1 MFQSSR
7 NVLLIAGLLF
17 SCAQLQCSNHVK
29 NESEL
34 KHTNF
39 ANGTETKQE
48 ANEKEIYNDILALNS
63 NGETE
68 EILEKPAT
76 KDAAD
81 NIENQLEKNAELET
95 ISAVDKNESA
105 VLDKHLK
112 EEQKVHVIAEVSA
125 PSYNKLIPIKG
136 WDRYSGDSARSIK
149 QWGRWWQYLRMK
161 EPVVMSWVDG
171 FILRIYPGNEVF
183 RSLFVRGIYD
193 PNIVVVINSLLSKGS
208 VFIDV
213 GANMG
218 YFSLLASSVV
228 GKFGHIIAIEPSSR
242 DYARLVDNVKINN
255 LTNIISTYHIAISDV
270 SGSAKLAVACEERSA
285 LNTLGSEF
293 SFKGVDKVETEN
305 VKVVSIDELVSDI
318 NLTRVDVL
326 KLDIEGSELKALQG
340 ARNVIEKFRPA
351 IMLGVNVN
359 SLKACGTDHKE
370 IQQIL
375 REIRYRAYKIVESPT
390 FALELIP
397 DLEKERAK
405 VVFCLHESVIPPV
418 LPQPENKSIADCIED
433 FFLR

>member
-7 NVLLIAGLLF
+7 NVLLIAGLLL
-17 SCAQLQCSNHVK
+17 SCMQLQCSAYVK
-29 NESEL
+29 NESEPQ
-34 KHTNF
+34 HTNSV
-39 ANGTETKQE
+39 NDTEAKQE

-63 NGETE
+63 NVETE
-68 EILEKPAT
+68 ELLEKPVT
-76 KDAAD
+76 KDTAD
-81 NIENQLEKNAELET
+81 NIENQLEKNAELEK
-95 ISAVDKNESA
+95 ISAVDENDSA
-105 VLDKHLK
+105 MLDKHLK
-112 EEQKVHVIAEVSA
+112 EEQKVHIIAEVSA

-136 WDRYSGDSARSIK
+136 WDGYSGDSARSVK

-161 EPVVMSWVDG
+161 EPVVMSWIDG
-171 FILRIYPGNEVF
+171 LVLRIYPGNEVF

-193 PNIVVVINSLLSKGS
+193 PNIVVVINTLLSKGS

-228 GKFGHIIAIEPSSR
+228 DKFGHIIAIEPSSR

-293 SFKGVDKVETEN
+293 SFKGVDKLEIEN
-305 VKVVSIDELVSDI
+305 VRVLSIDELVSDTK
-318 NLTRVDVL
+318 LTRVDVL

-351 IMLGVNVN
+351 IMLGVNEN

-375 REIRYRAYKIVESPT
+375 KEMRYRAYKLVESPT

-418 LPQPENKSIADCIED
+418 LPQPENKSIADCVED